1 MARRERAQGS
11 DQKGEQRGRGGG
23 SPRTQRRRRGGLE
36 GSEGD
41 AIDDERRR
49 PESGKED
56 DGDGFRANPADS
68 LRGEGDLMMA
78 ELLDMALSCGEAD
91 GRVGEELCAGRRWR
105 RRGCVRACVFLSA

>member
-1 MARRERAQGS
+1 MAAAGLCSTGIAEIPGIEEEET
-11 DQKGEQRGRGGG
+11 GEGWC
-23 SPRTQRRRRGGLE
+23 PDLE
-36 GSEGD
+36 L
-41 AIDDERRR
+41 
-49 PESGKED
+49 ED